1 MSTAD
6 PRSWAWPAADSVN
19 AWSNPYCSSARV
31 VSDGEH
37 THRSEVSM
45 HPVGCGW
52 VLARTTAVGSPAR
65 PEPPPETVT
74 FGATITRLARTPG
87 TEISAIPTWAPRTG
101 CGREASPV
109 TVIRSQE
116 YAPSGTRSG
125 CGLPL
130 ARTRSVTRPA
140 AVVTSTRLTAGP
152 MNALSANVPWLTR
165 AVTGR
170 SKSIRIH
177 GPSGPGK
184 RPAAPLGRR
193 APARTEEGSGPLAQV
208 AGMRPRADADE
219 DAGTGR

>member
-6 PRSWAWPAADSVN
+6 PRSWAWPEADPVK
-19 AWSNPYCSSARV
+19 AWSNPYCPSARV
-31 VSDGEH
+31 VSDGEN

-52 VLARTTAVGSPAR
+52 VLARTTAVGSPAC
-65 PEPPPETVT
+65 PEPPP
-74 FGATITRLARTPG
+74 GAATSGAAITRLARTPG
-87 TEISAIPTWAPRTG
+87 TAISAIPTWAPRTG

-116 YAPSGTRSG
+116 DAPPGTRSG

-152 MNALSANVPWLTR
+152 IDALSANVTWITR

-170 SKSIRIH
+170 SK
-177 GPSGPGK
+177 
-184 RPAAPLGRR
+184 
-193 APARTEEGSGPLAQV
+193 
-208 AGMRPRADADE
+208 
-219 DAGTGR
+219 